1 MGKKWVDIGDM
12 YAKKRRDGNW
22 NQKKHK
28 SYKKGKS
35 LKIFKTKK
43 HTTKKYSTRKKN
55 TVGNVQNSEP
65 IHMTFQ
71 EYMYVLS
78 SIAIVVVFLWL
89 LIKYGIKNIFISI
102 ISIIAII
109 LAVIIFQAIRETMAE
124 QKQIEYLKSLLP
136 EIDTCK
142 DIINNSS
149 DPKAVKTNLDRLLI
163 IMEEI
168 IDTPE
173 EILNKAGMT
182 NSTMPQQKENVLKNY
197 DILIKQAEE
206 TNQ

>member
-1 MGKKWVDIGDM
+1 MSKKFISASDM
-12 YAKKRRDGNW
+12 YASKARDRKRRMGAT
-22 NQKKHK
+22 
-28 SYKKGKS
+28 KGKP
-35 LKIFKTKK
+35 LKLFKAKK
-43 HTTKKYSTRKKN
+43 HTTKKYSNKKKTIVSNNHN
-55 TVGNVQNSEP
+55 TEP
-65 IHMTFQ
+65 VHMTAQ
-71 EYMYVLS
+71 DYGYALS
-78 SIAIVVVFLWL
+78 GIAIIVVFLWL

-102 ISIIAII
+102 IAIIGLI
-109 LAVIIFQAIRETMAE
+109 LAVIIFKAIRETMAE

-142 DIINNSS
+142 DVINNSS
-149 DPKAVKTNLDRLLI
+149 DPKAVKTNLDRLLV
-163 IMEEI
+163 IMDEI